1 MWRTYGQRV
10 LTAAGRVPQTRAK
23 TRTGSQSDLPH
34 RRVVP
39 VQSVH
44 QLHREPISAVGKE
57 KGSRKVSL
65 SFWLG
70 TVPERTG
77 ATWVQ
82 RGVGWIQGPVCV
94 CIGELHVQWVW

>member
-1 MWRTYGQRV
+1 MGGSHHTSLQTLRELTPISASPGWYWELGLWRTYRQRV

-57 KGSRKVSL
+57 KGS
-65 SFWLG
+65 
-70 TVPERTG
+70 
-77 ATWVQ
+77 
-82 RGVGWIQGPVCV
+82 
-94 CIGELHVQWVW
+94 